1 VLRYSL
7 IGALDLNHRR
17 QKNTRIDQ
25 RPEYMSAKKQK
36 SYALEVTLV
45 VLALVIAFV
54 TQGVIKSA
62 NPPKISNI
70 PTGDK
75 TALKEPLLEIE
86 VDPSVTKQ
94 EDKVPKEYNKH
105 LTDLA
110 TTPDWS
116 ELEQYQHTI
125 SKKVF
130 ERELEEVYTLE
141 GKWRDWITTS
151 DESAMIRTSA
161 ADGAQLFELF
171 FASEVKQESPP
182 KFWRKRDE
190 VIVKDP
196 VKPLLGLR
204 IVVDPGHIG
213 GKFSQV
219 EERQFNYKDTPP
231 VKEGDLTLKVAKI
244 LAKQLEIL
252 GAQVT
257 LTREYLSP
265 VNPNRPDDY
274 DKYAYTIM
282 SKTNLWATPVA
293 IRRASEKLFYRA
305 GEIRERAKHVN
316 NDYRPDL
323 VLCLH
328 FNAGM
333 KSEELIQEEH
343 FHMILNGAYM
353 DSEVAKDD
361 QRFTMMQR
369 ILQRI
374 HPEEARLSSY
384 AAAAF
389 TAHTGLKP
397 YQYDPASNRALNVDK
412 NPYLWARNLAA
423 NRSYLCPV
431 LFYEPYLM
439 NGADTHTRIIQGDY
453 EGLRY
458 LNGMLRPSIFREY
471 VNAVTEG
478 LVTYYSNRK

>member
-1 VLRYSL
+1 
-7 IGALDLNHRR
+7 
-17 QKNTRIDQ
+17 
-25 RPEYMSAKKQK
+25 MSDKKQK

-45 VLALVIAFV
+45 FVALVIAFV
-54 TQGVIKSA
+54 TQGVIRSA
-62 NPPKISNI
+62 NPPEVDNI
-70 PTGDK
+70 PSGDK
-75 TALKEPLLEIE
+75 TALQDNISEIDE
-86 VDPSVTKQ
+86 DPSVIKQ
-94 EDKVPKEYNKH
+94 EDKVPKTYNKH

-110 TTPDWS
+110 TEPDWT
-116 ELEQYQHTI
+116 ELEQYQYTI
-125 SKKVF
+125 SKEDF
-130 ERELEEVYTLE
+130 ERELEEVYTIDGE
-141 GKWRDWITTS
+141 WKDWITTT
-151 DESAMIRTSA
+151 DKSAMIRKSA
-161 ADGAQLFELF
+161 ADGTQLFELF
-171 FASEVKQESPP
+171 FASEVKNESPP

-196 VKPLLGLR
+196 LKPLLGLR
-204 IVVDPGHIG
+204 IVIDPGHIG
-213 GKFSQV
+213 GKYSQI
-219 EERQFNYKDTPP
+219 EERHFIYKDSPP
-231 VKEGDLTLKVAKI
+231 VKEGNLTLKVAKM
-244 LAKQLEIL
+244 LAKQLETL

-265 VNPNRPDDY
+265 VNPNKPDDY
-274 DKYAYTIM
+274 YEYAYAQM
-282 SKTNLWATPVA
+282 SETNLWATPVA
-293 IRRASEKLFYRA
+293 IMRESEKLFYRA

-328 FNAGM
+328 FNAGI
-333 KSEELIQEEH
+333 KSEELHKDEH

-353 DSEVAKDD
+353 DNEVAKDD
-361 QRFTMMQR
+361 QRFTMLER

-374 HPEEARLSSY
+374 HPEEARLSAY
-384 AAAAF
+384 AADAF

-397 YQYDPASNRALNVDK
+397 YQYNPESNRALNVDK

-439 NGADTHTRIIQGDY
+439 NGADSHARIMQGDY